1 MYVCMCASSKEYFRS
16 FCDVRYRMV
25 VVVATTTTT
34 QGDDDDDDDDDYG
47 EKSTNVH
54 RPDDKQIYIYEL
66 LLKTT
71 KITKLRWH
79 KMYACYAK

>member
-1 MYVCMCASSKEYFRS
+1 
-16 FCDVRYRMV
+16 MV
-25 VVVATTTTT
+25 VVVATTTTA
-34 QGDDDDDDDDDYG
+34 QGDDDDDDDDYG

-54 RPDDKQIYIYEL
+54 RPDKQIYIYEL